1 MKLLNKTIFY
11 YLLISLPLLLIS
23 GCISYYMIKSDVK
36 EGTDESLW
44 MEKLNAAKLIRTFKE
59 PHNLILSYDS
69 LSKIIIANST
79 EKGYTFSDTSIYE
92 KAENEYENH
101 RMLKAYQVL
110 NGTNYLITL
119 TKPTL
124 EEEALIEGIVS
135 SLLVVVAFL
144 MLAFFAVNWFLSKIL
159 WKPFY
164 KTINTL
170 ENYDLKNSTHPDF
183 PSSNIKEF
191 SRLNEA
197 LDKMTNKIYTD
208 FIHQKEFTEN
218 AAHEMQTPLAV
229 VKAKLDLLIQSPNLK
244 EEEMNQLQAIDS
256 SISKLASLNKALL
269 LLAKIENN
277 QFKDIADISLQ
288 KTIEKVL
295 VNYEELIES
304 KNISIKKNFV
314 EDHVVKINPALCDV
328 LISNLIQ
335 NAIRHNFTGGNI
347 EIDLKKNSLSISNS
361 GNPLNI
367 KPEEL
372 FVRFK
377 KNDASKESLGLGLS
391 IVKSI
396 TDLYNVK
403 ISYSFSKNLHSFLL
417 NFAKQN

>member
-23 GCISYYMIKSDVK
+23 GYISYYMIKGDVK

-44 MEKLNAAKLIRTFKE
+44 MEKLNAAKLIRAFKE

-69 LSKIIIANST
+69 LSKITQVNSA
-79 EKGYTFSDTSIYE
+79 EKGYVFSDTSIYE

-101 RMLKAYQVL
+101 RMLKAYQAI
-110 NGTNYLITL
+110 NGKNYLITL

-124 EEEALIEGIVS
+124 EEEGLIEGLVS

-144 MLAFFAVNWFLSKIL
+144 MLAFFVVNWLLSKIL

-183 PSSNIKEF
+183 SSSNIKEF

-197 LDKMTNKIYTD
+197 LEKMTNKIYND

-229 VKAKLDLLIQSPNLK
+229 MKAKLDLIIQSPNLK
-244 EEEMNQLQAIDS
+244 EEEMNQLQAIGGS
-256 SISKLASLNKALL
+256 VNKLASLNKAL
-269 LLAKIENN
+269 
-277 QFKDIADISLQ
+277 
-288 KTIEKVL
+288 
-295 VNYEELIES
+295 
-304 KNISIKKNFV
+304 
-314 EDHVVKINPALCDV
+314 
-328 LISNLIQ
+328 
-335 NAIRHNFTGGNI
+335 
-347 EIDLKKNSLSISNS
+347 
-361 GNPLNI
+361 
-367 KPEEL
+367 
-372 FVRFK
+372 
-377 KNDASKESLGLGLS
+377 
-391 IVKSI
+391 
-396 TDLYNVK
+396 
-403 ISYSFSKNLHSFLL
+403 
-417 NFAKQN
+417 